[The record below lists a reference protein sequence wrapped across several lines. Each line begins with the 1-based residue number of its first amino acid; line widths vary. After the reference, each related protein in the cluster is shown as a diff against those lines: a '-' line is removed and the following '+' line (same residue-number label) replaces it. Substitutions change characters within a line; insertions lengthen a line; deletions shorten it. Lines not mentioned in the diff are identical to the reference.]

1 MKKFTDMEK
10 YATIIAVLNDLDV
23 NDLYKVDDENYIS
36 VAELIE
42 FINYKMAL
50 IEKRNAKRD
59 AKSSADYERLSKA
72 IAEVLTGHTM
82 TVTEI
87 INETRKN
94 MKTNKAYKSYIK
106 DVIKPTIR
114 LSGYHIAKND
124 LITTKLFLE
133 EHSPMLL
140 KVIDECDFGI
150 NNRTVNKVIKCQAG
164 EMKTEEMFGE
174 IIPMILVSA
183 VLTHLDYP
191 FVEYDAI
198 VIWIMDA
205 LEEIVKERKNP
216 NIITQTV
223 ITKIKQNIAD
233 KVIELHEE
241 AETVCY
247 DDILKIHTIVL
258 NDNFFES
265 CNPLKKAINDRLTDR
280 EKTVIILRF
289 GLHDEK
295 YRTLEEVGK
304 QFGVSRDRI
313 RQIEAK
319 SLRKLRGP
327 KHRRSLIDYLSN
339 QSNHGCVNESYITHG
354 YTFGKIQYDRNKI
367 DMSVEEILNELKEK
381 EVEPDESSED
391 QDNCDTLENYLK
403 SLVDFFFM

>member
-1 MKKFTDMEK
+1 
-10 YATIIAVLNDLDV
+10 
-23 NDLYKVDDENYIS
+23 
-36 VAELIE
+36 
-42 FINYKMAL
+42 
-50 IEKRNAKRD
+50 
-59 AKSSADYERLSKA
+59 
-72 IAEVLTGHTM
+72 M
-82 TVTEI
+82 TVKEI

-150 NNRTVNKVIKCQAG
+150 KNRTVDKIIKCQAG
-164 EMKTEEMFGE
+164 EMKTEEIFDE

-191 FVEYDAI
+191 FVDYDAI

-205 LEEIVKERKNP
+205 LEDIVKERKNP

-223 ITKIKQNIAD
+223 IAKIKQKIAD

-247 DDILKIHTIVL
+247 DDILKSRTQVL

-265 CNPLKKAINDRLTDR
+265 CNPLNVAINDRLTDR

-327 KHRRSLIDYLSN
+327 KHRRNLIDYITSQTN
-339 QSNHGCVNESYITHG
+339 YGCVNESLLTHG
-354 YTFGKIQYDRNKI
+354 FTFGTVKYDKDKF

>member
-1 MKKFTDMEK
+1 
-10 YATIIAVLNDLDV
+10 
-23 NDLYKVDDENYIS
+23 
-36 VAELIE
+36 
-42 FINYKMAL
+42 
-50 IEKRNAKRD
+50 
-59 AKSSADYERLSKA
+59 
-72 IAEVLTGHTM
+72 M

-150 NNRTVNKVIKCQAG
+150 SNRTVDKIIKCQAG
-164 EMKTEEMFGE
+164 EMKTEEMFAE

-205 LEEIVKERKNP
+205 LEDIVKERKNP

-223 ITKIKQNIAD
+223 IAKIKQKIAD

-247 DDILKIHTIVL
+247 DILKSRTTVL
-258 NDNFFES
+258 NDNFFYDCS
-265 CNPLKKAINDRLTDR
+265 PLNVAINDRLTDR

-289 GLHDEK
+289 GLHDDK

-354 YTFGKIQYDRNKI
+354 YTFGKIQYDRNKF